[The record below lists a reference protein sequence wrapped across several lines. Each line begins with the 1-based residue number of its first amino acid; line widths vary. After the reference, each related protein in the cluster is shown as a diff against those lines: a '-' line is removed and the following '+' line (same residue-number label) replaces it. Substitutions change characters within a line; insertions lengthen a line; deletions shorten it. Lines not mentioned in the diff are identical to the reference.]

1 MFGPS
6 GFFTPGGVDDFV
18 SSQEME
24 LFHSSRDGFN
34 DLYRASRN
42 GRFFVYK
49 ALKPEY
55 VGNMMYEDL
64 LRKDFNIGFSLQH
77 GHICQYYAYSYI
89 PEIGN
94 VIVMEWVD
102 GVTLEQMLPQ
112 LRRDK
117 KLAMKVVRELCDA
130 LDYMAQK
137 QVYHRDLKPEN
148 IIVTHNGNNVKIID
162 FGLSDSDSYSSFKAP
177 AGTRMYASPELLA
190 GEQIDGRSDLWSL
203 GVILGEMG
211 FKGKAVKMCL
221 KRDRDERYSTAAE
234 LFESLNRNIV
244 LKSVNVAIALCLVGL
259 TVLSLGLLREDSETL
274 EPSAVETAVPEN
286 AGPKDA
292 GLEDAETAEEETAG
306 EDSADTVFVNDE
318 PAAVEEKKNPEE
330 YIDNASLDAL
340 LDAASGEI
348 K

>member
-6 GFFTPGGVDDFV
+6 GFFTPGGADDFI

-117 KLAMKVVRELCDA
+117 KLAMKVVGELCEA

-148 IIVTHNGNNVKIID
+148 IIVTYNGNNVKIID
-162 FGLSDSDSYSSFKAP
+162 FGLSDSDSYASFKAP
-177 AGTRMYASPELLA
+177 AGTRMYASPELIA

-211 FKGKAVKMCL
+211 LKGKAVKKCL
-221 KRDRDERYSTAAE
+221 KRDRNERYSTAAE
-234 LFESLNRNIV
+234 LYEDLSRSV
-244 LKSVNVAIALCLVGL
+244 LARSVNVVVA
-259 TVLSLGLLREDSETL
+259 LGLVALVFLFLNHLVKDSQTSVSEEPAVHEVVVPEDVD
-274 EPSAVETAVPEN
+274 AVVADDPVAEDVDSDTAV
-286 AGPKDA
+286 
-292 GLEDAETAEEETAG
+292 
-306 EDSADTVFVNDE
+306 VNME
-318 PAAVEEKKNPEE
+318 PATPLQKKNPEE

-340 LDAASGEI
+340 LNAASGEI

>member
-42 GRFFVYK
+42 GRLFVYK

-162 FGLSDSDSYSSFKAP
+162 FGLSDSDSYASFKAP

-190 GEQIDGRSDLWSL
+190 GEQIDGRSDIWSL

-211 FKGKAVKMCL
+211 LKGKAVKKCL

-234 LFESLNRNIV
+234 LYADLSKSLLSKALYIV
-244 LKSVNVAIALCLVGL
+244 AAICLVVLIILFHNYLLKNSVYSQPVKPEAVEVAIPASPV
-259 TVLSLGLLREDSETL
+259 SDD
-274 EPSAVETAVPEN
+274 VETAEDGN
-286 AGPKDA
+286 T
-292 GLEDAETAEEETAG
+292 LEDAAE
-306 EDSADTVFVNDE
+306 TVFVNE
-318 PAAVEEKKNPEE
+318 VPAPAEEKKNPEE

-340 LDAASGEI
+340 LNAASGEI

>member
-42 GRFFVYK
+42 GRLFVYK

-55 VGNMMYEDL
+55 VGNVMYEDL

-162 FGLSDSDSYSSFKAP
+162 FGLSDSDSYASFKAP

-211 FKGKAVKMCL
+211 FKGKAVKRCL

-234 LFESLNRNIV
+234 LYADLSKSL
-244 LKSVNVAIALCLVGL
+244 LSKALYAVAAICLV
-259 TVLSLGLLREDSETL
+259 VLIILFQNYLLKNRVYSQ
-274 EPSAVETAVPEN
+274 PVKPGAVEVVVPANTVPDEVKTTESGN
-286 AGPKDA
+286 TS
-292 GLEDAETAEEETAG
+292 EDP
-306 EDSADTVFVNDE
+306 ADTVFVNEE
-318 PAAVEEKKNPEE
+318 PAPAEEKKNPEE

-340 LDAASGEI
+340 LNAASGEI

>member
-24 LFHSSRDGFN
+24 LFHSSRGGFN

-42 GRFFVYK
+42 GRLFVYK

-162 FGLSDSDSYSSFKAP
+162 FGLSDSDSYASFKAP

-190 GEQIDGRSDLWSL
+190 GEQIDGRSDIWSL

-211 FKGKAVKMCL
+211 LKGKAVKKCL

-234 LFESLNRNIV
+234 LYADLSKSLLSKALYIV
-244 LKSVNVAIALCLVGL
+244 AAICLVVLIILFHNYLLKNSVYSEPVKPEAVEVAIPASPV
-259 TVLSLGLLREDSETL
+259 SDD
-274 EPSAVETAVPEN
+274 VETAEDGN
-286 AGPKDA
+286 T
-292 GLEDAETAEEETAG
+292 LEDAAE
-306 EDSADTVFVNDE
+306 TVFVNE
-318 PAAVEEKKNPEE
+318 VPAPAEEKKNPEE

-340 LDAASGEI
+340 LNAASGEI

>member
-6 GFFTPGGVDDFV
+6 GFFTPAGIDDFV

-42 GRFFVYK
+42 GRLFVYK

-55 VGNMMYEDL
+55 VGNVMYEDL

-117 KLAMKVVRELCDA
+117 KLAMKVVGELCDA

-162 FGLSDSDSYSSFKAP
+162 FGLSDSDSYASFKAP

-190 GEQIDGRSDLWSL
+190 GEQIDARSDLWSL
-203 GVILGEMG
+203 GVILSEMG
-211 FKGKAVKMCL
+211 FKGKAVKRCL

-234 LFESLNRNIV
+234 LFEDLNRNFAI
-244 LKSVNVAIALCLVGL
+244 KSVNIAVSLCFVGL
-259 TVLSLGLLREDSETL
+259 AVLSLSLLREESETSD
-274 EPSAVETAVPEN
+274 PSVVETVVPVN
-286 AGPKDA
+286 S
-292 GLEDAETAEEETAG
+292 GLETVQTAEDETIT
-306 EDSADTVFVNDE
+306 EDPADTIFINKE
-318 PAAVEEKKNPEE
+318 PAPAEEKKNPEE

-340 LDAASGEI
+340 LNAASGEI

>member
-42 GRFFVYK
+42 GRLFVYK

-162 FGLSDSDSYSSFKAP
+162 FGLSDSDSYASFKAP

-211 FKGKAVKMCL
+211 FKGKAVKKCL

-234 LFESLNRNIV
+234 LYADLSKSLLSKALYIV
-244 LKSVNVAIALCLVGL
+244 AAICLV
-259 TVLSLGLLREDSETL
+259 VLIILFQNYLLKNRVYSLPVKPE
-274 EPSAVETAVPEN
+274 AVEVVVPANTVPDEVKTTESGN
-286 AGPKDA
+286 
-292 GLEDAETAEEETAG
+292 TS
-306 EDSADTVFVNDE
+306 EDSADTVFVNE
-318 PAAVEEKKNPEE
+318 VPAPAEEKKNPEE

-340 LDAASGEI
+340 LNAASGEI

>member
-42 GRFFVYK
+42 GRLFVYK
-49 ALKPEY
+49 ALKSEY

-162 FGLSDSDSYSSFKAP
+162 FGLSDSDSYASFKAP
-177 AGTRMYASPELLA
+177 AGTRMYASPELIA

-211 FKGKAVKMCL
+211 FKGKAVKKCL
-221 KRDRDERYSTAAE
+221 KRERDERYRTAAE
-234 LFESLNRNIV
+234 LYADLSKSLLSKALYIV
-244 LKSVNVAIALCLVGL
+244 AAICLV
-259 TVLSLGLLREDSETL
+259 VLIILFQNYLLKNRVYSLPVKPE
-274 EPSAVETAVPEN
+274 AVEVVVPANTVPDEVKTTESGN
-286 AGPKDA
+286 TS
-292 GLEDAETAEEETAG
+292 EDP
-306 EDSADTVFVNDE
+306 ADTVFVNEE
-318 PAAVEEKKNPEE
+318 PAPAEEKKNPEE

-340 LDAASGEI
+340 LNAASGEI

>member
-42 GRFFVYK
+42 GRLFVYK

-55 VGNMMYEDL
+55 VGNVMYEDL

-162 FGLSDSDSYSSFKAP
+162 FGLSDSDSYASFKAP

-211 FKGKAVKMCL
+211 FKGKAVKKCL

-234 LFESLNRNIV
+234 LYADLSKSLLSNA
-244 LKSVNVAIALCLVGL
+244 LYAVAAICLV
-259 TVLSLGLLREDSETL
+259 VLIILFQNYLLKNRVYSLPVKSE
-274 EPSAVETAVPEN
+274 AVEVVVPANTVPDEVKTTESGN
-286 AGPKDA
+286 TS
-292 GLEDAETAEEETAG
+292 EDP
-306 EDSADTVFVNDE
+306 ADTVFVNEE
-318 PAAVEEKKNPEE
+318 PAPAEEKKNPEE

-340 LDAASGEI
+340 LNAASGEI

>member
-42 GRFFVYK
+42 GRLFVYK

-162 FGLSDSDSYSSFKAP
+162 FGLSDSDSYASFKAP
-177 AGTRMYASPELLA
+177 AGTRMYASPELIA

-211 FKGKAVKMCL
+211 FKGKAVKKCL

-234 LFESLNRNIV
+234 LYADLSKSLLSKALYIV
-244 LKSVNVAIALCLVGL
+244 AAICLV
-259 TVLSLGLLREDSETL
+259 VLIILFQNYLLKNRVYSLPVKPE
-274 EPSAVETAVPEN
+274 AVEVVVPANTVPDEVKTTESGN
-286 AGPKDA
+286 TS
-292 GLEDAETAEEETAG
+292 EDP
-306 EDSADTVFVNDE
+306 ADTVFVNE
-318 PAAVEEKKNPEE
+318 VPAPAEGKKNPEE

-340 LDAASGEI
+340 LNAASGEI

>member
-42 GRFFVYK
+42 GRLFVYK

-162 FGLSDSDSYSSFKAP
+162 FGLSDSDSYASFKAP

-211 FKGKAVKMCL
+211 FKGKAVKKCL

-234 LFESLNRNIV
+234 VYADLSKSLPSKALYIV
-244 LKSVNVAIALCLVGL
+244 AAICLVVL
-259 TVLSLGLLREDSETL
+259 IILFQNYLLKNRVYSLPVKPEAVEVVVPANTVPDEVKTTESGNTSEDS
-274 EPSAVETAVPEN
+274 V
-286 AGPKDA
+286 
-292 GLEDAETAEEETAG
+292 
-306 EDSADTVFVNDE
+306 DTVFVNE
-318 PAAVEEKKNPEE
+318 VPAPAEEKKNPEE

-340 LDAASGEI
+340 LNAASGEI

>member
-42 GRFFVYK
+42 GRLFVYK

-162 FGLSDSDSYSSFKAP
+162 FGLSDSDSYASFKAP
-177 AGTRMYASPELLA
+177 AGTRMYASPELIA

-203 GVILGEMG
+203 GVILDEMG
-211 FKGKAVKMCL
+211 FKGKAVKKCL

-234 LFESLNRNIV
+234 LYADLSKSLLSKALYIV
-244 LKSVNVAIALCLVGL
+244 AAICLVVL
-259 TVLSLGLLREDSETL
+259 IILFQNYLLKNRVYSLPVKPEDVEVVVPANTVPDEVKTTESGNTSED
-274 EPSAVETAVPEN
+274 P
-286 AGPKDA
+286 
-292 GLEDAETAEEETAG
+292 
-306 EDSADTVFVNDE
+306 ADTVFVNE
-318 PAAVEEKKNPEE
+318 VPAPAEEKKNPEE

-340 LDAASGEI
+340 LNAASGEI

>member
-42 GRFFVYK
+42 GRLFVYK

-162 FGLSDSDSYSSFKAP
+162 FGLSDSDSYASFKAP

-211 FKGKAVKMCL
+211 FKGKAVKRCL

-234 LFESLNRNIV
+234 LYADLSKSLLSKALYIV
-244 LKSVNVAIALCLVGL
+244 AAICLV
-259 TVLSLGLLREDSETL
+259 VLIILFQNYLLKNRVYSLPVKSE
-274 EPSAVETAVPEN
+274 AVEVVVPANTVPDEVKTTESGN
-286 AGPKDA
+286 TS
-292 GLEDAETAEEETAG
+292 EDP
-306 EDSADTVFVNDE
+306 ADTVFVNE
-318 PAAVEEKKNPEE
+318 VPAPAEEKKNPEE

-340 LDAASGEI
+340 LNAASGEI

>member
-42 GRFFVYK
+42 GRLFVYK

-162 FGLSDSDSYSSFKAP
+162 FGLSDSDSYASFKAP

-190 GEQIDGRSDLWSL
+190 GEQIDGRSDIWSL

-211 FKGKAVKMCL
+211 LKGKAVKKCL

-234 LFESLNRNIV
+234 LYADLSKSLLSKALYIVAAICFVVLIILFQNYLLKNRV
-244 LKSVNVAIALCLVGL
+244 Y
-259 TVLSLGLLREDSETL
+259 SLPVKPE
-274 EPSAVETAVPEN
+274 AVEVVVPANTVPDEVKTTESGN
-286 AGPKDA
+286 TS
-292 GLEDAETAEEETAG
+292 EDPV
-306 EDSADTVFVNDE
+306 DPVFVNEE
-318 PAAVEEKKNPEE
+318 PAPAEEKKNPEE

-340 LDAASGEI
+340 LNAASGEI

>member
-42 GRFFVYK
+42 GRLFVYK

-162 FGLSDSDSYSSFKAP
+162 FGLSDSDSYASFKAP

-211 FKGKAVKMCL
+211 FKGKAVKKCL

-234 LFESLNRNIV
+234 LYADLSKSLLSKALYIV
-244 LKSVNVAIALCLVGL
+244 AAICLV
-259 TVLSLGLLREDSETL
+259 VLIILFQNYLLKNRVYSLPVKPE
-274 EPSAVETAVPEN
+274 AVEVVVPANTVPDEVKTTESGN
-286 AGPKDA
+286 TS
-292 GLEDAETAEEETAG
+292 EDPV
-306 EDSADTVFVNDE
+306 DPVFVNEE
-318 PAAVEEKKNPEE
+318 PAPAEEKKNPEE

-340 LDAASGEI
+340 LNAASGEI

>member
-42 GRFFVYK
+42 GRLFVYK

-162 FGLSDSDSYSSFKAP
+162 FGLSDSDSYASFKAP

-211 FKGKAVKMCL
+211 FKGKAVKKCL

-234 LFESLNRNIV
+234 LYADLSKSLLSKALYIV
-244 LKSVNVAIALCLVGL
+244 AAICLVVLIILFHNYLLKNSVYSQPVKPEAVEVAIPASPV
-259 TVLSLGLLREDSETL
+259 SDD
-274 EPSAVETAVPEN
+274 VETAEDGN
-286 AGPKDA
+286 T
-292 GLEDAETAEEETAG
+292 LEDAAE
-306 EDSADTVFVNDE
+306 TVFVNE
-318 PAAVEEKKNPEE
+318 VPAPAEEKKNPEE

-340 LDAASGEI
+340 LNAASGEI

>member
-42 GRFFVYK
+42 GRLFVYK

-55 VGNMMYEDL
+55 VGNVMYEDL

-162 FGLSDSDSYSSFKAP
+162 FGLSDSDSYASFKAP

-190 GEQIDGRSDLWSL
+190 GEQIDGRSDIWSL

-211 FKGKAVKMCL
+211 LKGKAVKKCL

-234 LFESLNRNIV
+234 LYADLSKSLLSKALYIV
-244 LKSVNVAIALCLVGL
+244 AAICLVVLIILFHNYLLKNSVYSQPVKPEAVEVAIPASPV
-259 TVLSLGLLREDSETL
+259 SDD
-274 EPSAVETAVPEN
+274 VETAEDGN
-286 AGPKDA
+286 T
-292 GLEDAETAEEETAG
+292 LEDAAE
-306 EDSADTVFVNDE
+306 TVFVNE
-318 PAAVEEKKNPEE
+318 VPAPAEEKKNPEE

-340 LDAASGEI
+340 LNAASGEI

>member
-42 GRFFVYK
+42 GRLFVYK

-94 VIVMEWVD
+94 VIVIEWVD

-162 FGLSDSDSYSSFKAP
+162 FGLSDSDSYASFKAP

-190 GEQIDGRSDLWSL
+190 GEQIDGRSDIWSL

-211 FKGKAVKMCL
+211 LKGKAVKKCL

-234 LFESLNRNIV
+234 LYADLSKSLLSKALYIV
-244 LKSVNVAIALCLVGL
+244 AAICLVVLIILFHNYLLKNSVYSQPVKPEAVEVAIPASPV
-259 TVLSLGLLREDSETL
+259 SDD
-274 EPSAVETAVPEN
+274 VETAEDGN
-286 AGPKDA
+286 T
-292 GLEDAETAEEETAG
+292 LEDAAE
-306 EDSADTVFVNDE
+306 TVFVNE
-318 PAAVEEKKNPEE
+318 VPAPAEEKKNPEE

-340 LDAASGEI
+340 LNAASGEI